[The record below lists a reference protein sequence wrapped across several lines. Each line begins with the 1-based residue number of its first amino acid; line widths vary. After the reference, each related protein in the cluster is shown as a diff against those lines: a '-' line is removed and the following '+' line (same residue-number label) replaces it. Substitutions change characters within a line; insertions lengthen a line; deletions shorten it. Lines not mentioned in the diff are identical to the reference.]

1 MPRERGARP
10 RSSQP
15 GRPAPLH
22 RSGRAWPGRT
32 SSRTEGHLLRWGL
45 GDLTEL
51 TDAPDAAGDPAAYLT
66 DFDDTARVV
75 YRGED
80 EHIH

>member
-1 MPRERGARP
+1 M
-10 RSSQP
+10 
-15 GRPAPLH
+15 
-22 RSGRAWPGRT
+22 
-32 SSRTEGHLLRWGL
+32 RWGL